1 MLQPFI
7 GTLPVFAKSG
17 GPYLGPKGG
26 LWADPQHTVHWEGHH
41 GAVDVEPHAS
51 TRMYPIHLHIEDVG
65 NGEVK
70 ISPAK
75 GASGPTI
82 PRESL
87 NHLVNDLRGVVDVP
101 KGHAHP
107 GIAAVA
113 RGDAKMLGKGDD
125 GVAFKHG
132 DVVVKVS
139 TTVPYQPFN
148 QGHRTPKEAAD
159 MLKAQVD
166 VGNHLADLGLPV
178 VRSEF
183 IRHGDKGFQIK
194 PYVEIPPKL
203 SREQLDEVQAALHA
217 MHDKGYAMNDDIQA
231 GELNGKMMFFDVGKA
246 APAKGEGQQSD
257 KSRDIDRLRM
267 LYQQNGQRFVNS
279 RDPVGKR
286 MWNDAENAIR
296 GLRQGKGSVESVKR
310 NVERAADAR
319 RKDAHAS
326 LSGKELAAELED
338 IDMDVE
344 WANEDIDGIKG
355 TSKGSLAKGS
365 HVPPAA
371 VRSAARR
378 GLELRKKHGKGG
390 LTTQEAGKQGI
401 GSGVARASNLA
412 AGDAV
417 STETLRR
424 MVAFFSRHRKNKS
437 GGEDDAGYIAWL
449 LWGGDPGEAWAKRE
463 LAKVDRVEKGATLLQ
478 PILDLVEVQQSG
490 WLELPRSYAL
500 SLGAAL
506 AKGLSHRYIKRVPT
520 GKFTKTGK
528 PRYRYYYH
536 AAHGGTVGHEDHF
549 VVGASF
555 KDNDGHWHITGR
567 DGDTL
572 TLKHDETGA
581 ESTMTARELREHLVG
596 LHREAIAGAQERA
609 RQDIADAKASGATAK
624 QIERLHKRAERIGIE
639 REVSHGDG
647 EDGRSGVRRTDTGRT
662 RGDRRDDGGTRKQ
675 TEHEAKEAAV
685 SEFLGETESTASP
698 YLADV
703 AGRREWKP
711 VPSPAITLHED
722 LAPTPTVKLPDHL
735 KVFPN
740 PEEKRGITQLFSH
753 QIDGAERALTAF
765 EAGDGIVIS
774 DDAGLGKTNTGMAT
788 LLGYGGKRNI
798 IVVPTAGKRGISKQ
812 WEDTAKLYG
821 VPVVRGMPTH
831 EGQEGIF
838 VVSYDE
844 LPTMEV
850 GKKGQKVAKP
860 KLHPSLAGDWDLV
873 VFDESHNLANDES
886 VRTQAAMQLQD
897 KTGKAVYLSATPFTT
912 IADMHYLTKLGMWKE
927 RKGFTQWAKMAG
939 ADVRGSTIRN
949 PKSPLPMAAIAATL
963 HVDGKMLK
971 RVAQLKGLESR
982 FGLMDSNSAVHPAQN
997 ADAARTFAGAQ
1008 EVFDTAVSANV
1019 LGESM
1024 VKAFKSSW
1032 ARQYWET
1039 LKVPEAVKLA
1049 QDAIAQGKQVA
1060 LYTSFKSADHAH
1072 LRALVDIARRK
1083 ADRLSDNDKF
1093 YEAQAMLATADAM
1106 ERIINDLPPVKP
1118 AVRELVGAFG
1128 GPDVVAE
1135 IHGDTN
1141 KKPEEEQEAYQRGQK
1156 KVVVATMARGGTG
1169 ISLHDDRGNAARV
1182 QINLSLPWSGREF
1195 NQVAGRSHRLGSKSN
1210 TTMHWLVGD
1219 DETEKKNAA
1228 IVAKRLK
1235 SMGSLT
1241 VGDPETT
1248 IESRQLANWEFG
1260 TTLEEGSAS
1269 ELAEAALAAESGA
1282 EPDTDDAQAARDYFR
1297 EYAEARKSGRDVIT
1311 EEYQRRRKER
1321 MSRAH
1326 SAARR
1331 ALLQLETRFPGFA
1344 NAIRYEPRTEDE
1356 IGAYGVPLSLRT
1368 KLSDAGIKTPGKV
1381 GQRWY
1386 INPEDLPQLAADAA
1400 VHRTVVEQSKLQA
1413 LRDRH
1418 EGNKAQATDD
1428 MGPVEPVSPLAK
1440 LGDFT
1445 TDFIRKFSGTDEDLA
1460 RLATRKLGDR
1470 YGLTPGQQKFWS
1482 TIKDVYIAHVKA
1494 GGESLIK
1501 PKAPT
1506 EPVNLPPATPDPS
1519 VATGRGRG
1527 LQVYIPDS
1535 HSRERFAMVSGN
1547 TKEHKDFIR
1556 AHGGKW
1562 RGTGAHR
1569 GGFWSMTIPQARA
1582 FDAILRAEEREGT
1595 AKGTLGP
1602 FVAALRRQHA

>member
-1 MLQPFI
+1 MFQPI
-7 GTLPVFAKSG
+7 IDALHGAAALEKGVRPLTPEEIRKIARDSADAIREVAQSG
-17 GPYLGPKGG
+17 GHGRFECPDCGDSRGCRCPSWAHPKGVQKSRCIKCRLKRQDERRG
-26 LWADPQHTVHWEGHH
+26 EG
-41 GAVDVEPHAS
+41 
-51 TRMYPIHLHIEDVG
+51 
-65 NGEVK
+65 
-70 ISPAK
+70 
-75 GASGPTI
+75 
-82 PRESL
+82 ES
-87 NHLVNDLRGVVDVP
+87 
-101 KGHAHP
+101 
-107 GIAAVA
+107 AAVA
-113 RGDAKMLGKGDD
+113 R
-125 GVAFKHG
+125 
-132 DVVVKVS
+132 
-139 TTVPYQPFN
+139 
-148 QGHRTPKEAAD
+148 
-159 MLKAQVD
+159 
-166 VGNHLADLGLPV
+166 
-178 VRSEF
+178 
-183 IRHGDKGFQIK
+183 
-194 PYVEIPPKL
+194 VE
-203 SREQLDEVQAALHA
+203 
-217 MHDKGYAMNDDIQA
+217 
-231 GELNGKMMFFDVGKA
+231 
-246 APAKGEGQQSD
+246 
-257 KSRDIDRLRM
+257 
-267 LYQQNGQRFVNS
+267 
-279 RDPVGKR
+279 
-286 MWNDAENAIR
+286 
-296 GLRQGKGSVESVKR
+296 
-310 NVERAADAR
+310 
-319 RKDAHAS
+319 
-326 LSGKELAAELED
+326 
-338 IDMDVE
+338 
-344 WANEDIDGIKG
+344 
-355 TSKGSLAKGS
+355 
-365 HVPPAA
+365 
-371 VRSAARR
+371 
-378 GLELRKKHGKGG
+378 KGG
-390 LTTQEAGKQGI
+390 L
-401 GSGVARASNLA
+401 
-412 AGDAV
+412 
-417 STETLRR
+417 
-424 MVAFFSRHRKNKS
+424 F
-437 GGEDDAGYIAWL
+437 
-449 LWGGDPGEAWAKRE
+449 
-463 LAKVDRVEKGATLLQ
+463 Q
-478 PILDLVEVQQSG
+478 PIIDAIEVHAPG
-490 WLELPRSYAL
+490 WLELPRSYAI
-500 SLGAAL
+500 SLGDGL
-506 AKGLSHRYIKRVPT
+506 LKGLSHRYIRRVPT
-520 GKFTKTGK
+520 GKTTKTGK

-536 AAHGGTVGHEDHF
+536 AAHGGTVGNEDHY

-555 KDNDGHWHITGR
+555 KDDKGHWHITGR
-567 DGDTL
+567 EGDKL
-572 TLKHDETGA
+572 TLKHDETGEERA
-581 ESTMTARELREHLVG
+581 MTSGALREHLVG
-596 LHREAIAGAQERA
+596 LHKEAIAGAQARA
-609 RQDIADAKASGATAK
+609 RQDVADARASGASSK
-624 QIERLHKRAERIGIE
+624 QIERLHKRAERIGVE
-639 REVSHGDG
+639 REVTHGDG
-647 EDGRSGVRRTDTGRT
+647 KDGRSGVRRTDARRA
-662 RGDRRDDGGTRKQ
+662 RGDRRDDGGAREP
-675 TEHEAKEAAV
+675 TEHEAKEAIV
-685 SEFLGETESTASP
+685 SELLGPTESTASP

-703 AGRREWKP
+703 AGRREWQP
-711 VPSPAITLHED
+711 VPSPAVTLHED
-722 LAPTPTVKLPDHL
+722 LAPAPSVALPEHL

-765 EAGDGIVIS
+765 KTGDGIVIS

-831 EGQEGIF
+831 DDQEGIF

-850 GKKGQKVAKP
+850 GKKGQRVAKP
-860 KLHPSLAGDWDLV
+860 TLHPSLGGKWDLV

-886 VRTQAAMQLQD
+886 VRTKAAMQLQD
-897 KTGKAVYLSATPFTT
+897 ATGKAVYLSATPFTT

-982 FGLMDSNSAVHPAQN
+982 FGLMDSGSAVHPARN
-997 ADAARTFAGAQ
+997 PDAEATFAGAQ
-1008 EVFDTAVSANV
+1008 EVFDTAISQDV

-1024 VKAFKSSW
+1024 IKAFKSSW

-1072 LRALVDIARRK
+1072 LRALVDIAHRK
-1083 ADRLSDNDKF
+1083 ANRLSENDKEF
-1093 YEAQAMLATADAM
+1093 EAEAMHETANAM
-1106 ERIINDLPPVKP
+1106 ERVINSLPPVRP
-1118 AVRELVGAFG
+1118 AIRELVGAFG
-1128 GPDVVAE
+1128 GSDAVAE
-1135 IHGDTN
+1135 IHGDTS

-1169 ISLHDDRGNAARV
+1169 ISLHDDRGNAPRV

-1260 TTLEEGSAS
+1260 TTLEEGTPA

-1326 SAARR
+1326 SSARR

-1356 IGAYGVPLSLRT
+1356 IGAYGVPLSLRN
-1368 KLSDAGIKTPGKV
+1368 KLADAGIKTPGKV

-1386 INPEDLPQLAADAA
+1386 INPEDLPQIAMDSA
-1400 VHRTVVEQSKLQA
+1400 VQRTAVEQGKLQA

-1418 EGNKAQATDD
+1418 EGTKAQSTDD
-1428 MGPVEPVSPLAK
+1428 MGPAEPVNPLAK
-1440 LGDFT
+1440 LGDFA
-1445 TDFIRKFSGTDEDLA
+1445 TDFVRKFNGTDEDLA

-1470 YGLTPGQQKFWS
+1470 YGLTPGQQKFWT
-1482 TIKDVYIAHVKA
+1482 TIKDVYVAHVKA

-1501 PKAPT
+1501 PKAST
-1506 EPVNLPPATPDPS
+1506 ESVNPSPVTPEPS

-1535 HSRERFAMVSGN
+1535 YSRERFAMVGGN

-1582 FDAILRAEEREGT
+1582 FDAVLRAEEREGT
-1595 AKGTLGP
+1595 SKGLFAP
-1602 FVAALRRQHA
+1602 IIDALARI